1 MRPLLRLLFGLC
13 PTLAP
18 AVVLTWDTSAQ
29 PGFQPGPGA
38 WNDLLAW
45 SSDGVGRTA
54 WVGGADAVFRG
65 SALGGTDAITLG
77 LPVEVG
83 DLTFGGTAGE
93 VTRGAWLLTGMGL
106 TLGRASRW
114 DIGAGSSVQLL
125 APVFGVERWTK
136 AGEGD
141 LWLAGESLHR
151 GGLTVESGGLVLRHA
166 LGAGYGPVDMAG
178 GRLSLETGGIL
189 YNLLVLSA
197 ARVEVHADRVDA
209 QAAPLGTTWAGVV
222 SGTGML
228 VKTGRGE
235 LRLAGAN
242 TFSGG
247 LTIAGGMVAV
257 SQGTGLGRGP
267 VRLAGGGVSLIS
279 NVTVT
284 NAIEV
289 VASAS
294 RLASSLN
301 AQSQPFRAT
310 LAGPVSGVGSVV
322 KVGAG
327 TLWTTGSWAP
337 QGGTVVQEGGLMAN
351 GQIEGAVRVEGGV
364 LGGRGR
370 AGAVVVA
377 AGGVLAPG
385 DGSGALT
392 MSSLRVEA
400 GARLVCAVERADL
413 GPGSGHA
420 FGLVEGRL
428 DLAALGPTA
437 RARWVLGGKLER
449 FDLTRDQSFVL
460 WRYEELSL
468 APGIAL
474 PDCFELDASAWRA
487 ALGEDFDASWLGL
500 SHDALSKTVSLVYAS
515 PVPEPSGY
523 GLTLA
528 CGAGLWAFIRRVRR
542 RWAACGRVTG

>member
-38 WNDLLAW
+38 WNDWQAW

-65 SALGGTDAITLG
+65 SPLGGTDAIALG
-77 LPVEVG
+77 LSVEVG
-83 DLTFGGTAGE
+83 DLTFGGTEGE
-93 VTRGAWLLTGMGL
+93 VTRGDWSLTGIGL

-114 DIGAGSSVQLL
+114 DVGAGSSVQLL
-125 APVFGVERWTK
+125 ATVFGVERWTK

-141 LWLAGESLHR
+141 LRLAAESVHR
-151 GGLTVESGGLVLRHA
+151 GGLTVESGGLVFRHT
-166 LGAGYGPVDMAG
+166 LGAGSGPVDMAG
-178 GRLSLETGGIL
+178 GRLSLETGGII
-189 YNLLVLSA
+189 YNPLVLSA
-197 ARVEVHADRVDA
+197 ARVEVLTDQVDA
-209 QAAPLGTTWAGVV
+209 LASPLGTTWAGLV
-222 SGTGML
+222 SGAGML
-228 VKTGRGE
+228 VKAGRGE

-242 TFSGG
+242 TFTGG

-257 SQGTGLGRGP
+257 SQGTGLGRGL
-267 VRLAGGGVSLIS
+267 VRLEGGGVSLIS
-279 NVTVT
+279 NVAVT

-294 RLASSLN
+294 RLSSALN
-301 AQSQPFRAT
+301 AQSQPYRAT
-310 LAGPVSGVGSVV
+310 LAGSVSGVGSVV

-327 TLWTTGSWAP
+327 TLWATGPWAP
-337 QGGTVVQEGGLMAN
+337 QGGTVVQEGVLMAN
-351 GQIEGAVRVEGGV
+351 GRIEGVVRVEGGV

-377 AGGVLAPG
+377 GGGTLAPG

-392 MSSLRVEA
+392 MTSLRLEA
-400 GARLVCAVERADL
+400 GARLICAVERADL

-428 DLAALGPTA
+428 DLAALGPTD
-437 RARWVLGGKLER
+437 RARWVLGGKLEK

-460 WRYEELSL
+460 WRYGELTL
-468 APGIAL
+468 APGVVL
-474 PDCFELDASAWRA
+474 PDCFELDATAWRS

-500 SHDALSKTVSLVYAS
+500 THDALSRTVSLVYAS

-528 CGAGLWAFIRRVRR
+528 GGAGLCAFIRRARK
-542 RWAACGRVTG
+542 RWALGARVAR